1 MRIIWSPLAVDQVRD
16 ISTYI
21 ALDKPSV
28 AITWANKIFS
38 SVDQLLEHPEIGRVV
53 PEINRIEI
61 RELVHGSYRLIYK
74 LKSKEILILVVK
86 SYRQQLSE
94 TEIKA

>member
-1 MRIIWSPLAVDQVRD
+1 VESFA
-16 ISTYI
+16 SG
-21 ALDKPSV
+21 
-28 AITWANKIFS
+28 